1 MQAINAGDTAFV
13 LICTA
18 LVCMMTP
25 ALALFYGGLV
35 KQRDVLSI
43 MIQNFVCIGIV
54 SIIWVFG
61 GFSLAFGPSIG
72 GIIGGNMFDA
82 LFVSAS
88 DIAYREGSIF
98 HAIGERTLFWMALV
112 TVMTAILL
120 MGLLRREKQGPAGIG
135 WESVLLLL
143 IWLAAAGLQVALG

>member
-72 GIIGGNMFDA
+72 GIIGDIRPYFGMYHVGISPNDTYAPHIPFMMVFAYQMMF
-82 LFVSAS
+82 
-88 DIAYREGSIF
+88 
-98 HAIGERTLFWMALV
+98 AIITPR
-112 TVMTAILL
+112 
-120 MGLLRREKQGPAGIG
+120 
-135 WESVLLLL
+135 
-143 IWLAAAGLQVALG
+143 